1 MNEVN
6 KNSLAHWLEDLGFE
20 MNSLSEDAFTRNDI
34 LQFRSRKN
42 KILIHFITVTAAIE
56 KELEG
61 EGNNVRI
68 TKARPKR
75 H

>member
-1 MNEVN
+1 MD

-20 MNSLSEDAFTRNDI
+20 MNSLSEDAFTRKDI
-34 LQFRSRKN
+34 NRFRSRKN

-61 EGNNVRI
+61 EENNVRNR
-68 TKARPKR
+68 KSR
-75 H
+75 